1 MLKEEEIHHLSN
13 NNKLRLNDSEEH
25 SYEDIDFPS
34 SANLRYNMLNLTN
47 KKHFDESVYDRYMQ
61 EMLHNRNSQ
70 MLKKISGEFE
80 KGNVFVAVGILH
92 LISKHGL
99 LEKLYNK
106 GYVIEEIY

>member
-1 MLKEEEIHHLSN
+1 
-13 NNKLRLNDSEEH
+13 
-25 SYEDIDFPS
+25 
-34 SANLRYNMLNLTN
+34 
-47 KKHFDESVYDRYMQ
+47 MQ
-61 EMLHNRNSQ
+61 EMLHNRNNQ

-99 LEKLYNK
+99 LEKLYNQ